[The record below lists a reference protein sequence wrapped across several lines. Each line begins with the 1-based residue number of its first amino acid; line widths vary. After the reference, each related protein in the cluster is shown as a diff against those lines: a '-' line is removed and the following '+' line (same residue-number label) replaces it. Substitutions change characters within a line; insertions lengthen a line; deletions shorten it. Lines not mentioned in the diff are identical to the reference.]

1 MGQEINVTLPPG
13 RLVRGSLYKAT
24 TTDMQGN
31 PLLTKNGPN
40 AGQPREDWYAEVAIP
55 KAGEQ
60 HWAHTEWGKA
70 LYQVG
75 ATDFPQAIQRQ
86 DFAWKVIDG
95 DSSAMNQG
103 GKIYRDIPGYAGC
116 WVVRLSSGYKSP
128 LFQQQGGKWVQQ
140 NQENFV
146 SLGDFIQAA
155 VTIKGNGNAQKP
167 GVYIN
172 HSMFAFIGYGERIV
186 SGPDANSAGFGQAPL
201 PPGVMATPPAGAP
214 MPAAAPSTPPIAGM
228 PPPPG
233 APAPIMP
240 PPAAP
245 GPMAPPPM
253 PAAAPAPAD
262 PLVGVPGA
270 AHTVASLRAG
280 GWSDDQIVASGYAT
294 RAAAPAPAP
303 LPPGSS
309 VPAPAAPAAPIAPAA
324 PVTPNPAFAQIPA
337 APQLTPAGVAAGG
350 TYEAFKAAGWQDAD
364 LRGAGYLA

>member
-1 MGQEINVTLPPG
+1 MEINITLPPG
-13 RLVRGSLYKAT
+13 RLVRGSLYKPT

-31 PLLTKNGPN
+31 PLVVKNGQN
-40 AGQPREDWYAEVAIP
+40 AGQPREDWYCEIAIS

-60 HWAHTEWGKA
+60 HWAHTTWGKD

-75 ATDFPQAIQRQ
+75 ATDFPQAVQRQ

-95 DSSAMNQG
+95 DSTAMNQG
-103 GKIYRDIPGYAGC
+103 NKVYRDIPGYAGC

-128 LFQQQGGKWVQQ
+128 LFTGQAGAWVQQ
-140 NQENFV
+140 PQEDFV
-146 SLGDFIQAA
+146 KLGDFIQAA
-155 VTIKGNGNAQKP
+155 VTIKGNGQAQKP

-172 HSMFAFIGYGERIV
+172 HSMFAFIGYGQRIV

-214 MPAAAPSTPPIAGM
+214 MPAAPSTPPIPGM
-228 PPPPG
+228 PPAPG

-245 GPMAPPPM
+245 APAAPPL
-253 PAAAPAPAD
+253 PAAAPAD

-270 AHTVASLRAG
+270 AHTVASLRAA
-280 GWSDDQIVASGYAT
+280 GWTDDQIVAGGHAT
-294 RAAAPAPAP
+294 RAAAPVPAP
-303 LPPGSS
+303 LPPGISAPAPAAP
-309 VPAPAAPAAPIAPAA
+309 VAPAAPAAP
-324 PVTPNPAFAQIPA
+324 VMPNPAFAQIPA

-350 TYEAFKAAGWQDAD
+350 TYDAFRAQGWQDD
-364 LRGAGYLA
+364 QLRAQGYMA